1 MNPSDIGAFL
11 SIPFTS
17 ALMAATAAL
26 GVKIGSGWIGAQ
38 ALGYRTAFGLALRSI
53 GLWSLVLGV
62 VFHFA
67 RVRLDSG
74 TIVNGTLIGLAVG
87 LIQLAFHGT
96 FFGTRCGQAVDGG
109 EHVEVGFRNTDD
121 QAVIGRIQFRIRLQC
136 ARLAA

>member
-17 ALMAATAAL
+17 ALMVATAAL

-87 LIQLAFHGT
+87 LIQLAFQASSEVRRQDQPLGL
-96 FFGTRCGQAVDGG
+96 GGGVVLGGLAGCGVL
-109 EHVEVGFRNTDD
+109 VFLMLPIVL
-121 QAVIGRIQFRIRLQC
+121 IM
-136 ARLAA
+136 AALM

>member
-1 MNPSDIGAFL
+1 MNPSEIGAFL

-17 ALMAATAAL
+17 ALMVATAAL

-87 LIQLAFHGT
+87 LIQLVFQASSEVRRQDQPLGL
-96 FFGTRCGQAVDGG
+96 GGGVVLGGLAGCGVL
-109 EHVEVGFRNTDD
+109 VFLMLPIVL
-121 QAVIGRIQFRIRLQC
+121 IM
-136 ARLAA
+136 AALM

>member
-1 MNPSDIGAFL
+1 MNPSEIGAFL

-87 LIQLAFHGT
+87 LIQLAFQASSEVRRQDQPLGL
-96 FFGTRCGQAVDGG
+96 GGGAVLGGLAGCGVL
-109 EHVEVGFRNTDD
+109 VFLMLPIVLIML
-121 QAVIGRIQFRIRLQC
+121 VLM
-136 ARLAA
+136 